1 MPRASTLVLLLT
13 AALLAMLGYAGAA
26 PAAVFLAMAL
36 EFAAWKRAQDRLRA
50 ARVVAPRRPYR
61 R

>member
-13 AALLAMLGYAGAA
+13 AVLLYAIGFSAA
-26 PAAVFLAMAL
+26 VPAAVVLAMAL
-36 EFAAWKRAQDRLRA
+36 EFAAWKRAADRLRA
-50 ARVVAPRRPYR
+50 ARAVAPRRTYR